1 MLITISQLLY
11 RVKCVEDLHPC
22 KERTKDMT
30 LTCDGSAVKI
40 TDEDLER
47 VGSKLENR
55 TFSQLR
61 IINTNVVNLRKYTF
75 GKTVFRAIEFSN
87 NTELESIHE
96 NAFKIHEY
104 LLFMNLVFIHNL
116 KLKTDGI
123 FSLYKNLNPIFIS
136 IIDQNIE
143 KLPEN
148 AFKIP
153 EPKKNILETILLSNN
168 KIKNIQKNLFID
180 CPKLR
185 YIELNN
191 NLIESIEDF
200 SFDFKNSK
208 SSYHEIKLIG
218 NKLKTS
224 SFTNNTFILNKMLD
238 KTSFLLHLENNSL
251 TDLPE
256 MIFKPWFGG
265 NDNFIYVNGN
275 QFNCKC
281 DMKWILHQPK
291 TTGNHMQRFN
301 GVFCQNKN
309 KFIESLTDNDFDC

>member
-1 MLITISQLLY
+1 MLITITQLLY

-22 KERTKDMT
+22 KERLKDMT
-30 LTCDGSAVKI
+30 LTCDGSGVKI
-40 TDEDLER
+40 TDEDLES

-55 TFSQLR
+55 TFTQLR
-61 IINTNVVNLRKYTF
+61 IINTNVVNLRKDTF
-75 GKTVFRAIEFSN
+75 GRTVFRSIEFSN

-104 LLFMNLVFIHNL
+104 LLFMSLVFIRNP
-116 KLKTDGI
+116 KLKTDDI

-148 AFKIP
+148 PFKIP
-153 EPKKNILETILLSNN
+153 EPKKNILETILISNN
-168 KIKNIQKNLFID
+168 KIKNIQKNLFIN

-185 YIELNN
+185 HIELNN

-200 SFDFKNSK
+200 AFDFKDSK
-208 SSYHEIKLIG
+208 SSEHEIKLIG

-224 SFTNNTFILNKMLD
+224 SFTNNTFILNKM
-238 KTSFLLHLENNSL
+238 SYFSLHLENNSL
-251 TDLPE
+251 TDFPE

-265 NDNFIYVNGN
+265 NDNLIYVNGN

-291 TTGNHMQRFN
+291 STGNHMQRFN

-309 KFIESLTDNDFDC
+309 KFIESLTDNDFNC

>member
-1 MLITISQLLY
+1 
-11 RVKCVEDLHPC
+11 
-22 KERTKDMT
+22 MT
-30 LTCDGSAVKI
+30 FTCDGSEAKI

-61 IINTNVVNLRKYTF
+61 IINTNVVNIRKDTF

-104 LLFMNLVFIHNL
+104 LLFMNLVFIHNP
-116 KLKTDGI
+116 KLKTSDI
-123 FSLYKNLNPIFIS
+123 FSLYKKLYPIFIS
-136 IIDQNIE
+136 IIDHNIE

-148 AFKIP
+148 AFKVP
-153 EPKKNILETILLSNN
+153 EQKKNILETILLSNN

-185 YIELNN
+185 SIELNN
-191 NLIESIEDF
+191 SLIESIEDF
-200 SFDFKNSK
+200 AFDFKDSK
-208 SSYHEIKLIG
+208 SSYHEIRLIG

-224 SFTNNTFILNKMLD
+224 SFTNNTFILNKM
-238 KTSFLLHLENNSL
+238 SYFSLHLENNSL

-256 MIFKPWFGG
+256 MIFKRWFGE
-265 NDNFIYVNGN
+265 NQNFIYVNGN

-281 DMKWILHQPK
+281 DMKWILHEPK
-291 TTGNHMQRFN
+291 TTGNNMQRFN
-301 GVFCQNKN
+301 GVFCQNRN